1 MKEGAYHTPVLLK
14 DCIEAL
20 HIRPE
25 GTYVDATFG
34 GGGHSREIL
43 EHISTG
49 KLFGFDCDEDAVKNK
64 PDDKRFILIPS
75 NFRDMKDALLEQ
87 NVTEIDGLLADLG
100 VSSHQFDSAE
110 RGFSTRFDS
119 ELDMRMNKEVEVTA
133 QEIIE
138 TYSEE
143 ELRRIFWEYGELNNA
158 RQVVKKIAA
167 NRSSIRTVNDLKN
180 TIASCAERGKEN
192 QFYAKVFQALRI
204 EVNDELDALKDLLIQ
219 SSEVLKEGGRIA
231 VICYHSLE
239 DRIVKNFFR
248 FGKFEGEA
256 EKDIYGNVKAPFK
269 AINKRPIVPGEEEI
283 QQNSR
288 ARSAKLR
295 VAEKQPLSTSPSGR
309 R

>member
-1 MKEGAYHTPVLLK
+1 MVNEVYHTPVLLK

-25 GTYVDATFG
+25 GIYVDATFG

-43 EHISTG
+43 KQISTG
-49 KLFGFDCDEDAVKNK
+49 KLFGFDCDEDAVKNSLK
-64 PDDKRFILIPS
+64 DKRFTLISS
-75 NFRDMKDALLEQ
+75 NFRDLKDALFEH
-87 NVTEIDGLLADLG
+87 NVTAIDGLLADLG

-119 ELDMRMNKEVEVTA
+119 ELDMRMNKEAKMSA
-133 QEIIE
+133 QEIIR

-143 ELRRIFWEYGELNNA
+143 NLRKIFCEYGELNNA

-167 NRSSIRTVNDLKN
+167 NRNSIRTVNDLKN
-180 TIASCAERGKEN
+180 VIANCAERGKEN

-204 EVNDELDALKDLLIQ
+204 EVNDELNALKDLLIQ
-219 SSEVLKEGGRIA
+219 SAEVLKEGGRIV
-231 VICYHSLE
+231 VISYHSLE

-248 FGKFEGEA
+248 SGKFEGEA
-256 EKDIYGNVKAPFK
+256 EKDIYGNMKTPFK
-269 AINKRPIVPGEEEI
+269 MINRKPIVPREAEI

-295 VAEKQPLSTSPSGR
+295 IAERINK
-309 R
+309 